1 MRSHFHKQLILIFT
15 LFIGFGNLFA
25 QQNKLTDFDVFLGD
39 TINKID
45 ANKQKQG
52 RWIYFGRDKKGL
64 KNKVLKYNQITE
76 EGYFLNDKKHGVWK
90 TYHIKTNKS
99 KSELIYVNGNCEGK
113 AKFFNEKGK
122 LIKEGVL
129 KNGNWVGD
137 YYLYDDKGNKKT
149 KKALEDSG
157 PQNTY
162 LNFSGNV
169 NKNGTP
175 LEGVSITIEKNEIES
190 GKLTTSQSGMFEIK
204 LELNNIYV
212 LKFTKEGV
220 NKESLIINTDVKD
233 LSDTAIYELKDWK
246 VNMNANNLAVNATN
260 DLFGFLLN
268 KPSGKIYFN
277 KKRKR
282 FMADGSYEHLFK
294 KQLNDISETT
304 KILLTSAAEDNKKL
318 EIEKLRFESENKLKE
333 IELLRKNKEL
343 QDAELNAKENE
354 LLTQKL
360 EAEKKKQSLDLL
372 EKERQIKE
380 LKFKEQEAALI
391 KQQLEAERKA
401 REIERLS
408 MSKKLQEI
416 MLKEKQTEL
425 SETTTA
431 LTETKKESVIKEKEI
446 GVLNN
451 EKELQSQEI
460 KQKRKIIFVGLAGL
474 LIILGFS
481 FVLWR
486 NIRQKKKANIILA
499 RQSEEI
505 TRQKNEIIEKS
516 RFIEEKS
523 IETEQSIIYA
533 QRIQHAI
540 LPPLAEID
548 SFLAQNFVLYKSK
561 DIVSGD
567 FYFFSDKY
575 AGEVNS
581 HVIIAAVDCTG
592 HGVPGA
598 FMSLVGCEKLKD
610 AVDITAEPGE
620 ILRELNIGLKSALR
634 QTGDSATSTRD
645 GMDIALCSIPTK
657 INKQE
662 EITIKFAGA
671 NRPIWIVKNNTKELI
686 EYKATKHAIGGLTE
700 DNQIFDQHEIT
711 LNKGDVFYLFSD
723 GFADQFGGVNKKK
736 LMTKKFKEI
745 LVEISA
751 MEIKAQQKY
760 LHDFMEEWK
769 GDVEQI
775 DDILVIGVRA

>member
-1 MRSHFHKQLILIFT
+1 M
-15 LFIGFGNLFA
+15 
-25 QQNKLTDFDVFLGD
+25 
-39 TINKID
+39 
-45 ANKQKQG
+45 
-52 RWIYFGRDKKGL
+52 
-64 KNKVLKYNQITE
+64 
-76 EGYFLNDKKHGVWK
+76 
-90 TYHIKTNKS
+90 
-99 KSELIYVNGNCEGK
+99 
-113 AKFFNEKGK
+113 
-122 LIKEGVL
+122 
-129 KNGNWVGD
+129 
-137 YYLYDDKGNKKT
+137 
-149 KKALEDSG
+149 
-157 PQNTY
+157 
-162 LNFSGNV
+162 
-169 NKNGTP
+169 
-175 LEGVSITIEKNEIES
+175 
-190 GKLTTSQSGMFEIK
+190 
-204 LELNNIYV
+204 
-212 LKFTKEGV
+212 
-220 NKESLIINTDVKD
+220 
-233 LSDTAIYELKDWK
+233 
-246 VNMNANNLAVNATN
+246 
-260 DLFGFLLN
+260 
-268 KPSGKIYFN
+268 
-277 KKRKR
+277 
-282 FMADGSYEHLFK
+282 
-294 KQLNDISETT
+294 
-304 KILLTSAAEDNKKL
+304 
-318 EIEKLRFESENKLKE
+318 
-333 IELLRKNKEL
+333 
-343 QDAELNAKENE
+343 
-354 LLTQKL
+354 LTQKL

-408 MSKKLQEI
+408 MAKKLQEV
-416 MLKEKQTEL
+416 MLKEKQNEL

-460 KQKRKIIFVGLAGL
+460 QQKRKIIFFGLAGL

-505 TRQKNEIIEKS
+505 TRQKNEIQEKS
-516 RFIEEKS
+516 RFIEEKN
-523 IETEQSIIYA
+523 IETEQSIYYA

-540 LPPLAEID
+540 LPPLVEID
-548 SFLAQNFVLYKSK
+548 SYLPQNFVLYKSK

-575 AGEVNS
+575 ATTENS
-581 HVIIAAVDCTG
+581 NVIIAAVDCTG

-598 FMSLVGCEKLKD
+598 FMSLVGSEKLKD
-610 AVDITAEPGE
+610 AVDISAEPGE
-620 ILRELNIGLKSALR
+620 ILKELNLGVKSALR
-634 QTGDSATSTRD
+634 QTGDNSNTTRD

-662 EITIKFAGA
+662 ELTIKFAGA

-745 LVEISA
+745 LVEIST